1 MWTGKRRLR
10 IVLGWCL
17 LALAAAALPA
27 ATPAVAT
34 TADTGRTL
42 FLQHCA
48 SCHGI
53 DGSGDGPDADLFPA
67 PPRDLRPGFLAKYDD
82 ATLLRRIRDGRALPL
97 VLDPEALAR
106 HARQV
111 DAIVAHLKRLPD
123 IDWQKVEPGW
133 AAWVD
138 RCEVCHGPTGEGPSE
153 AQTATPP
160 PDLTRAEFRT
170 RLRGAALTEALRH
183 GRGGMPPIDPP
194 VSAAEA
200 EVVLPFV
207 DLLSPGFSA
216 YSRFCANC
224 HADDGRGAATL
235 GEVPGDILPMPAFAF
250 DHAYFA
256 KRSDAEVRAQAW
268 HMLETRKPS
277 MPHFRVVLPEP
288 EAQAILA
295 WLRTLAPATPAPAP
309 R

>member
-1 MWTGKRRLR
+1 MRTGKRQRGR
-10 IVLGWCL
+10 VPGWFL
-17 LALAAAALPA
+17 LAIVTAAAAWAAPA
-27 ATPAVAT
+27 AAT
-34 TADTGRTL
+34 TATAGRTL

-53 DGSGDGPDADLFPA
+53 DGSGGGPDADLFPA
-67 PPRDLRPGFLAKYDD
+67 PPRDLRSGFLAKYDD

-106 HARQV
+106 HSRQV

-138 RCEVCHGPTGEGPSE
+138 RCEACHGPTGEGPGE
-153 AQTATPP
+153 LQTATPP
-160 PDLTRAEFRT
+160 PDLTRAGLRA
-170 RLRGAALTEALRH
+170 RLRGPALLEALRH
-183 GRGGMPPIDPP
+183 GRGGMPPLDPP

-200 EVVLPFV
+200 EVVAPFV

-250 DHAYFA
+250 DRAWFA
-256 KRSDAEVRAQAW
+256 QRSDAEVRARAW

-277 MPHFRVVLPEP
+277 MPHFRVVLPE
-288 EAQAILA
+288 EDAQAILA
-295 WLRTLAPATPAPAP
+295 WLRTLAPAPPAP